1 MKPLKELMD
10 RYFSLLLEELYS
22 PEYGEEKVE
31 KKEVYNEEIS
41 RELNELEVQI
51 RDHPDYQGRVGNS
64 NQ

>member
-10 RYFSLLLEELYS
+10 RYFLLLSQELYS
-22 PEYGEEKVE
+22 PEYGEGRVE

-41 RELNELEVQI
+41 LELSELEKQI
-51 RDHPDYQGRVGNS
+51 RDHPSYQGRVGNS